1 MAAEIYKGIALPVP
15 AQGRKWPYVKT
26 EEELIRDSVLTILL
40 TDISQRFYVPDFGSR
55 LRELIFEPNDMV
67 LSTLAQEY
75 VRTALGR
82 WEDRIGIINVQT
94 SQDENVMVLVITYVI
109 IRINKILQLPLQFS
123 KDTGAVIVG

>member
-26 EEELIRDSVLTILL
+26 EEELIRDSVVTILL
-40 TDISQRFYVPDFGSR
+40 TDIGQRFFVPDFGSR
-55 LRELIFEPNDMV
+55 LRELVFEPNDMV
-67 LSTLAQEY
+67 LATLAQEY

-82 WEDRIGIINVQT
+82 WEDRIGIINVKA
-94 SQDENVMVLVITYVI
+94 SSDENIMVLVVIYVI
-109 IRINKILQLPLQFS
+109 LRINKILSLPLQFS